1 MKLSEICTRPVLED
15 EDGPKVGED
24 DGKGLIE
31 VATVVKDR
39 KPEFAKKYLRALWGK
54 PRLAYHGMPFFGSGD
69 TAYDHI
75 NDAVETAVKNGL
87 EVEMSIPVE
96 GTDDLDMDE
105 LNYQATISDQQE
117 VYLGYD
123 PKDDT
128 LYVGVDAW
136 LREEDFNEAWDREFE
151 NATGQ
156 AFDDEDDEHQKVF
169 QSAWKEYRDSG
180 FVGILF
186 KLSKDLDDADDVIT
200 MPGGFYAGIYRGRE
214 LKGMGLIDLRL
225 D

>member
-1 MKLSEICTRPVLED
+1 MKLSEIVTRFVAED

-24 DGKGLIE
+24 DGKGLVE
-31 VATVVKDR
+31 VATIVKDR
-39 KPEFAKKYLRALWGK
+39 KPEIAKKYLRAMWGK
-54 PRLAYHGMPFFGSGD
+54 PRLAYNGMPFFGSGD
-69 TAYDHI
+69 TAYEKIDA
-75 NDAVETAVKNGL
+75 AVESAVKNGL

-105 LNYQATISDQQE
+105 LNYQASIADTQE

-123 PKDDT
+123 PKDNT

-151 NATGQ
+151 NATGE
-156 AFDDEDDEHQKVF
+156 AFDDENDEHQKVF
-169 QSAWKEYRDSG
+169 NSAWKEYRDSG

-186 KLSKDLDDADDVIT
+186 KLSNDLDDAEDVIT
-200 MPGGFYAGIYRGRE
+200 MPGGFYAAIYRGSE
-214 LKGMGLIDLRL
+214 LKRMGLIDLRL

>member
-1 MKLSEICTRPVLED
+1 MKLSEIVTHFVAED
-15 EDGPKVGED
+15 EDGPKVGES
-24 DGKGLIE
+24 DGKGLVE
-31 VATVVKDR
+31 VAEVVKDR
-39 KPEFAKKYLRALWGK
+39 KPEIAKKYLRAMWGK
-54 PRLAYHGMPFFGSGD
+54 HRLAYHEMPFFGSGD
-69 TAYDHI
+69 TAYDKI
-75 NDAVETAVKNGL
+75 DAAVKEAIANGL
-87 EVEMSIPVE
+87 EVEMSIPVQ

-105 LNYQATISDQQE
+105 LNYQATIADSQE

-169 QSAWKEYRDSG
+169 NSAWKEYRDSG

-186 KLSKDLDDADDVIT
+186 KLSHDLDDADDEIT
-200 MPGGFYAGIYRGRE
+200 MPGGFYKGIYRGE
-214 LKGMGLIDLRL
+214 LKRMSLIDLRL